1 MLSQAYFLVRAIRD
15 GRPLVAR
22 PRSSSSSSSSSSA
35 SPETQPTAFLLLFQE
50 KTDAMSYLNTH
61 AGNLAQHFRIEP
73 VNQTQIPDIL
83 HRWNY
88 RGIGLVEDSL
98 VPQIEFLVQNVRPM

>member
-22 PRSSSSSSSSSSA
+22 PRSSSSA
-35 SPETQPTAFLLLFQE
+35 SDPPATHPTGFLLLFRE

-61 AGNLAQHFRIEP
+61 AGNLTQHFRTES
-73 VNQTQIPDIL
+73 VERTQIPDIL
-83 HRWNY
+83 RRWNY
-88 RGIGLVEDSL
+88 RGVGLVEDPL
-98 VPQIEFLVQNVRPM
+98 VPQIDFLVHNIRSM